1 MADCCFI
8 HALKPTATCQV
19 TEGPYTQIQLA
30 SCQEMIKFSALRFL
44 LWFLAVLTIGGN
56 MFAILMRLVEEDN
69 NKVQNM
75 LICSLSVSDMLMGVY
90 LAGII
95 NQEVTTRG
103 EYYLH
108 DYDWRNGSLCKV
120 FGVIS
125 IISSEVSI
133 FTLVFI
139 AYDRFLHIV
148 HALEFRKIG
157 YRTAAVLLFLTWSFC
172 SAIAIIP
179 ATVDSYFYD
188 KELREGFYGTNSIC
202 MPLQLPG
209 EGTVAWE
216 YCLTM
221 FGVLNFIGAVY
232 LIVTYFWMFYSSYK
246 SAQISN
252 NDARLAVHKTI
263 AKRFAAVVFTDVCC
277 WVPIAML
284 LLLSLVR
291 AINDAGDVLY
301 LWFSICV
308 IPINSAINPILYTLS
323 TPLFWNKVKE
333 MITKILLCSRK
344 GLHVDKIDAP
354 VRAIRKRLARWPQN
368 DSRQNNVREVRV
380 ICFYAVFT
388 DKGRKDSM
396 YFKYTNIYNCN

>member
-1 MADCCFI
+1 
-8 HALKPTATCQV
+8 
-19 TEGPYTQIQLA
+19 
-30 SCQEMIKFSALRFL
+30 MIKFSALRFL

-56 MFAILMRLVEEDN
+56 MFALLMRLFKEDS

-75 LICSLSVSDMLMGVY
+75 LISSLCVSDMLMGVY

-95 NQEVTTRG
+95 NQEITTRG

-108 DYDWRNGSLCKV
+108 DFNWRTGSLCKV

-125 IISSEVSI
+125 VISSEVSI

-157 YRTAAVLLFLTWSFC
+157 YRTAAVLLFLIWSSC

-179 ATVDSYFYD
+179 ATIDSYFND
-188 KELREGFYGTNSIC
+188 AKRREGFYGTNSIC
-202 MPLQLPG
+202 MPLQLPS

-216 YCLTM
+216 YCLTV
-221 FGVLNFIGAVY
+221 FGVLNFIGAIY
-232 LIVTYFWMFYSSYK
+232 LIVTYCRMFYSSYK
-246 SAQISN
+246 SATISN
-252 NDARLAVHKTI
+252 NDARVAAHKTI

-291 AINDAGDVLY
+291 AINDAGGVLY

-333 MITKILLCSRK
+333 IITKMLPYCRK
-344 GLHVDKIDAP
+344 GLYVVDIDRNTVAT
-354 VRAIRKRLARWPQN
+354 
-368 DSRQNNVREVRV
+368 
-380 ICFYAVFT
+380 CFQL
-388 DKGRKDSM
+388 
-396 YFKYTNIYNCN
+396 